1 MENLE
6 TLAIFVYSKMLHVM
20 QRWDNVWP
28 SYNQKHVIQRYKSNE
43 IWLYIAA
50 TLEVPKMLS

>member
-6 TLAIFVYSKMLHVM
+6 TLAIFVYSKMLHGM
-20 QRWDNVWP
+20 QRWDNVRP

>member
-6 TLAIFVYSKMLHVM
+6 TLAIFVSSKMLHAM
-20 QRWDNVWP
+20 QRWDNVRP
-28 SYNQKHVIQRYKSNE
+28 SYNQKHVVQRYKTNE

-50 TLEVPKMLS
+50 TLEVPKMLT